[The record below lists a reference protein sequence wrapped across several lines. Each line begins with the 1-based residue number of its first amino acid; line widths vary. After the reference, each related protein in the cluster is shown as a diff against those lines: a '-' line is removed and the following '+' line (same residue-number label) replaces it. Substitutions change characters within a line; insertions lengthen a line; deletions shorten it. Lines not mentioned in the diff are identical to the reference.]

1 MELIKN
7 IILTAFTAIIVENT
21 IFSRALGTSTLI
33 IVARN
38 RKNLFGFGLSVTYIT
53 AVISIFTFAA
63 VRLFDLNDEAYAMY
77 VPLIY
82 TLILG
87 VVYILTLLCLW
98 RFLPTLF
105 VKIRKYVHIS
115 AFNCAVLGS
124 MFLISK
130 YCTTFSDYLIHGIGT
145 GIGFVLAVYLTA
157 VVYDRLYSEKA
168 PYTFRGYPLLM
179 IYLGILS
186 MAFWGFSGH
195 TMNY

>member
-7 IILTAFTAIIVENT
+7 IITAAFAAVIVENT
-21 IFSRALGTSTLI
+21 IFSRALGASTLI

-38 RKNLFGFGLSVTYIT
+38 RKNLLGFGLSVTYIT
-53 AVISIFTFAA
+53 AVISILTYFAG
-63 VRLFDLNDEAYAMY
+63 RIFDLNGDEYIY
-77 VPLIY
+77 IPLVYI
-82 TLILG
+82 LILG
-87 VVYILTLLCLW
+87 AVYILTLLCLW
-98 RFLPTLF
+98 RFAPVLF
-105 VKIRKYVHIS
+105 VRMRKYIHIS

-124 MFLISK
+124 MFIISK
-130 YCTTFSDYLIHGIGT
+130 YCVTFMDYLIHGVGI
-145 GIGFVLAVYLTA
+145 GIGFVFAVYITA
-157 VVYDRLYSEKA
+157 VVYDKIYSEKT